1 MTTTER
7 KSNIVCI
14 HYQIKKLWG
23 NVEKLSRQHGF
34 GKDRY
39 MKHGLLQN
47 GNWWN
52 STPFTEVVRL
62 MGKGFRLGSML
73 SRDT

>member
-7 KSNIVCI
+7 KSNIVSL

-23 NVEKLSRQHGF
+23 NVEKISRKHGF
-34 GKDRY
+34 QRDAHW
-39 MKHGLLQN
+39 KHGLVNNGTWWCNTTWTDVLQY
-47 GNWWN
+47 
-52 STPFTEVVRL
+52 
-62 MGKGFRLGSML
+62 MGKGFRLGTML